1 MTHIVLIGDSIFD
14 NGTYVPEGRDVI
26 SHLRHKLD
34 ADSQATLLAVDGAV
48 VDDVASQVF
57 HIPNDA
63 THVMLSAGGNDALQ
77 NLGILDEPAHTVSDA
92 LLRLAMIRERFADSY
107 RELIR
112 SLVELQ
118 KPLTVCTIY
127 QPPMF
132 EEVPQPVLAAALS
145 VFNDT
150 ILGIAFEES
159 ISVIETRLLLNEE
172 SDFESIIEPSD
183 SGGAKIAQALTM
195 AAEIEPVP
203 HRSQVFGIKQFTL
216 IREAHIASQS

>member
-1 MTHIVLIGDSIFD
+1 MTHIVLLGDSIFD
-14 NGTYVPEGRDVI
+14 NANYVPSGRDVV
-26 SHLRHKLD
+26 SHLQQMLD
-34 ADSQATLLAVDGAV
+34 TDSKATLLAVDGAV
-48 VDDVASQVF
+48 VDDVPSQVF
-57 HIPNDA
+57 RIPNDA
-63 THVMLSAGGNDALQ
+63 SHLVLSAGGNDALQ
-77 NLGILDEPAHTVSDA
+77 NMWILTEQAQTVSDA
-92 LLRLAMIRERFADSY
+92 LSKLALIRERFAVSY
-107 RELIR
+107 RQLIR

-159 ISVIETRLLLNEE
+159 LTVIETRLLLNEE

-183 SGGAKIAQALTM
+183 SGGAKIAQALAL

-203 HRSQVFGIKQFTL
+203 HRSQVFGIKQFV
-216 IREAHIASQS
+216 RA

>member
-1 MTHIVLIGDSIFD
+1 MTHIVLLGDSIFD
-14 NGTYVPEGRDVI
+14 NGSYVPEGRDVV
-26 SHLRHKLD
+26 SHLQQTLD

-48 VDDVASQVF
+48 VDDVPSQVF
-57 HIPNDA
+57 RIPSDA
-63 THVMLSAGGNDALQ
+63 THLMLSAGGNDALQ
-77 NLGILDEPAHTVSDA
+77 NLGILNEPAQTVSDA
-92 LLRLAMIRERFADSY
+92 LSKLAMIRERFADSY
-107 RELIR
+107 RQLIR

-159 ISVIETRLLLNEE
+159 LSVIETRLLLNEE

-183 SGGAKIAQALTM
+183 SGGAKMAQALAM
-195 AAEIEPVP
+195 AANIASSQE
-203 HRSQVFGIKQFTL
+203 RTQVFGAQQFA
-216 IREAHIASQS
+216 RA

>member
-1 MTHIVLIGDSIFD
+1 MKHIVLLGDSIFD
-14 NGTYVPEGRDVI
+14 NGSYVTSGRDVV
-26 SHLRHKLD
+26 SHLQHMLG

-63 THVMLSAGGNDALQ
+63 THLMLSAGGNDALQ
-77 NLGILDEPAHTVSDA
+77 HLGILNEQAQTVTDA
-92 LLRLAMIRERFADSY
+92 LSKLAAIRERFADSY
-107 RELIR
+107 RQLIR

-118 KPLTVCTIY
+118 KPLLVCTIY

-159 ISVIETRLLLNEE
+159 LSVIETRLLLNEE

-183 SGGAKIAQALTM
+183 SGGAKIAQALAL
-195 AAEIEPVP
+195 AADAV
-203 HRSQVFGIKQFTL
+203 HARQGSQVFGIKQFVRT
-216 IREAHIASQS
+216 

>member
-1 MTHIVLIGDSIFD
+1 MTHIVLLGDSIFD
-14 NGTYVPEGRDVI
+14 NASYVPSGRDVV
-26 SHLRHKLD
+26 SHLQQMLD
-34 ADSQATLLAVDGAV
+34 ADSRATLLAIDGAV

-57 HIPNDA
+57 HIPNNA
-63 THVMLSAGGNDALQ
+63 THLMLSAGGNDALQ
-77 NLGILDEPAHTVSDA
+77 NMWILAEEAQTVSDA
-92 LLRLAMIRERFADSY
+92 LSKLALIRERFADSY
-107 RELIR
+107 RQLIR

-159 ISVIETRLLLNEE
+159 LSVIETRLLLNEE

-183 SGGAKIAQALTM
+183 SGGAKMAQALAM
-195 AAEIEPVP
+195 AANIASSQE
-203 HRSQVFGIKQFTL
+203 RTQVFGAQQFA
-216 IREAHIASQS
+216 RA

>member
-1 MTHIVLIGDSIFD
+1 MTHIVLLGDSIFD
-14 NGTYVPEGRDVI
+14 NASYVPSGRDVV
-26 SHLRHKLD
+26 SHLQQMLD
-34 ADSQATLLAVDGAV
+34 ADSRATLLAIDGAV

-57 HIPNDA
+57 HIPNNA
-63 THVMLSAGGNDALQ
+63 THLMLSAGGNDALQ
-77 NLGILDEPAHTVSDA
+77 NMWILTEEAQTVSDA
-92 LLRLAMIRERFADSY
+92 LSKLALIRERFADSY
-107 RELIR
+107 RQLIR

-118 KPLTVCTIY
+118 KHLTVCTIY

-159 ISVIETRLLLNEE
+159 LSVIETRLFLNEE

-183 SGGAKIAQALTM
+183 SGGAKIAQALAM
-195 AAEIEPVP
+195 AANIEPSP
-203 HRSQVFGIKQFTL
+203 NASLVFGNQQFA
-216 IREAHIASQS
+216 RA